1 MKQILF
7 NGKIYLNRNNFASA
21 ILIEDGIILK
31 TGADD
36 DLLKQITKG
45 DIKIDLQGKTVLPGF
60 HDSHLHLYGSAVAF
74 QSVELYGLSS
84 KKEII
89 QKAKDFL
96 RDHPIKDNQ
105 TLIGRG
111 WNQDHFIDDST
122 LLNRFDLDK
131 ISTDFPIVFSRA
143 CGHVVSVNTKT
154 LHVLGITKETHQIE
168 GGHFDLDQNGHPN
181 GIFRE
186 NAIGL
191 LRPLDGSLSVEDKI
205 HLIRQISKIANK
217 YGITSVSTN
226 DLTLRNKE
234 AQTLEAAYQFIS
246 KNEPSLKVNHQV
258 CFSDLE
264 DFNERIQKG
273 YHLNENEFNTYGPL
287 KLFIDGSLG
296 ARTANMRTPYK
307 DDPSTSGI
315 QCMSDDE
322 LQQFVSLADQND
334 ISVAI
339 HAIGDQAMTQVLDA
353 YQKVIHKENRLRH
366 GIIHCQIT
374 DRGLLKRFKEMD
386 ILAYVQ
392 PIFLHYDMHIVESR
406 VGKELASTSYAF
418 KTMEELGLHVSYG
431 TDSPVEGLNVFQN
444 IHCAIHRQD
453 LNNTPVNGFYPLEKV
468 DLETAIDNYTLGG
481 AYANFKEKYLG
492 RLLEGYKA
500 DLVIL
505 DRDIFT
511 CDKSKIIDIQVDLTM
526 VNGVIVYQKKT
537 ETV

>member
-1 MKQILF
+1 MKQILY
-7 NGKIYLNRNNFASA
+7 NGKIYLNRNSFASA
-21 ILIEDGIILK
+21 ILIENGLILK
-31 TGADD
+31 TGLDD
-36 DLLKQITKG
+36 DLLKLTNKE

-74 QSVELYGLSS
+74 QSVELYGLNS

-96 RDHPIKDNQ
+96 KDHPIKDKQ

-111 WNQDHFIDDST
+111 WNQDHFIDDGT

-143 CGHVVSVNTKT
+143 CGHVVSVNTKA
-154 LHVLGITKETHQIE
+154 LHVLGITEETHQIE
-168 GGHFDLDQNGHPN
+168 GGQFDLDQNGHPN

-191 LRPLDGSLSVEDKI
+191 LRPLESSLSIEDKI
-205 HLIRQISKIANK
+205 RLVHQISHIANK

-226 DLTLRNKE
+226 DLTLGSKE
-234 AQTLEAAYQFIS
+234 AQTLEAAYQYVS
-246 KNEPSLKVNHQV
+246 KNKPSLRVNHQV

-273 YHLNENEFNTYGPL
+273 YHLYENEFNTYGPL

-315 QCMSDDE
+315 QCMSDE
-322 LQQFVSLADQND
+322 EVQQFVSLADQND
-334 ISVAI
+334 ISIAI

-353 YQKVIHKENRLRH
+353 YRKVIHKENRLRH

-374 DRGLLKRFKEMD
+374 DLPLLHRFKAMD

-406 VGKELASTSYAF
+406 VGKDLASTSYAF
-418 KTMEELGLHVSYG
+418 KTMEDLKLHVSYG

-453 LNNTPVNGFYPLEKV
+453 LKNDPPNGFYPLEKV

-481 AYANFKEKYLG
+481 AYANFQEKHLG

-505 DRDIFT
+505 DKDIFT
-511 CDKSKIIDIQVDLTM
+511 CDPSTIKDIQVELTM
-526 VNGVIVYQKKT
+526 VNGVIVYQK
-537 ETV
+537 